1 MGCYEFSSNS
11 KGRGNKM
18 DQLQNEKT
26 QVQNS
31 LVFIDNN
38 EVVTDSLIVAEVFE
52 KQHKDVLK
60 SVRNLN
66 CSEDFNQRNFAPVEY
81 QDEKGEQRPKYLIK
95 RDGLV
100 FLVMGF
106 TGKRAAEFKERYI
119 QDFNEMEQKLKQQ
132 LDTSQLSPELQ
143 MFNQMFK
150 VIANHELEQKQL
162 KQKVQETE
170 RKVDSISEI
179 VALNSTEWRKD
190 TTTILN
196 KIALKQGGF
205 EMYRTIRN
213 ESYDIL
219 EQRANAKLS
228 VRVKNKQKNMALEGV
243 PKSRIDK
250 VSKLDVIDEDKR
262 LLEIYLAV
270 VKEMAIRYQVNLNQA
285 I

>member
-1 MGCYEFSSNS
+1 M
-11 KGRGNKM
+11 
-18 DQLQNEKT
+18 
-26 QVQNS
+26 
-31 LVFIDNN
+31 
-38 EVVTDSLIVAEVFE
+38 
-52 KQHKDVLK
+52 
-60 SVRNLN
+60 
-66 CSEDFNQRNFAPVEY
+66 
-81 QDEKGEQRPKYLIK
+81 
-95 RDGLV
+95 
-100 FLVMGF
+100 
-106 TGKRAAEFKERYI
+106 
-119 QDFNEMEQKLKQQ
+119 
-132 LDTSQLSPELQ
+132 
-143 MFNQMFK
+143 
-150 VIANHELEQKQL
+150 
-162 KQKVQETE
+162 QETE

>member
-1 MGCYEFSSNS
+1 
-11 KGRGNKM
+11 M